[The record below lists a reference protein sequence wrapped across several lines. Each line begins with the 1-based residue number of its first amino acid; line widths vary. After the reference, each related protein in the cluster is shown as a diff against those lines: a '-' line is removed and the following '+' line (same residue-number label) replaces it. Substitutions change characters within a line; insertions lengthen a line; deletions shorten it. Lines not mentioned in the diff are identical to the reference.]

1 MLTAPREVSSTV
13 NLFSNFQHCAKTDII
28 SKSDIK
34 LPALFVTLM
43 QAQTLVPVVM

>member
-1 MLTAPREVSSTV
+1 MLTAPREISLTA
-13 NLFSNFQHCAKTDII
+13 NLFSNFQHCAKMDII

-34 LPALFVTLM
+34 LPALFVILM